1 MLRLSYFLGNYYPRG
16 RSQRFVDD
24 LGQALV
30 RRGGKVLKCA
40 EVTEI
45 LVSREQV
52 RGVRIR
58 TVSKRPA
65 EEFEFCAPVVVSN
78 ADAMHTYRDLL
89 GEGHCGREVIESME
103 TMAPTYPC
111 FLMHIGLRGMSPE
124 RLAGVEGYHWSSFDP
139 VDAIRDVFKIFIP
152 THFDPTVAPP
162 GCQILIVQ
170 KLSAVRLEDVK
181 DWRAHKNQIEGV
193 IMQRLR
199 EILPDI
205 DRHIVVQSSA
215 TAMTSYRFTR
225 NWQGAMLGWEMS
237 PDQLGP
243 GRLAAVTPVRNLH
256 LVGHWTQPGGG
267 ITPVIISAQRAAQA
281 IVNGTRPQ
289 VPTAQFSAFGSAG
302 NTSLYG
308 VVSK

>member
-1 MLRLSYFLGNYYPRG
+1 
-16 RSQRFVDD
+16 
-24 LGQALV
+24 
-30 RRGGKVLKCA
+30 
-40 EVTEI
+40 
-45 LVSREQV
+45 
-52 RGVRIR
+52 
-58 TVSKRPA
+58 
-65 EEFEFCAPVVVSN
+65 
-78 ADAMHTYRDLL
+78 
-89 GEGHCGREVIESME
+89 
-103 TMAPTYPC
+103 
-111 FLMHIGLRGMSPE
+111 MHIGLRPRSGRP
-124 RLAGVEGYHWSSFDP
+124 AGAEVRHHRYFVQPSTLSGRVSHFS
-139 VDAIRDVFKIFIP
+139 P

-205 DRHIVVQSSA
+205 DHIVVQSSA

-243 GRLAAVTPVRNLH
+243 G
-256 LVGHWTQPGGG
+256 LVGGCHSRAEPAPGRTLDAAGRRNNPG
-267 ITPVIISAQRAAQA
+267 DHIGAAGRAGNRQWHQA
-281 IVNGTRPQ
+281 ASTDCAVFCIR
-289 VPTAQFSAFGSAG
+289 FCW